1 MDTTADAPLRCC
13 LVFGG
18 ASGERDISAGSI
30 KPWITTLAGRAD
42 VSLTVIF
49 LDPQG
54 RGVIL
59 PERFYYTNTCADFEI
74 ALGDD
79 DRLSESVFDEVLA
92 SAELVVPII
101 HGRPGEDGAFAQR
114 LEKLGVPYLF
124 SGPQALAASF
134 DKGATY
140 ERLVQIGLPVPA
152 HVVISHVEWQS
163 DESGAC
169 DRALRALD
177 LGADDKATESLPA
190 DTPGHKATETLAVS
204 APGHK
209 ATETLVVKPRGSGS
223 SLGVS
228 LIKPDQRALRD
239 AIASALEHDDHA
251 LVEEFLDGTEFSLL
265 VLDDESGRPQALAPT
280 EIEKQAVVYDTRAK
294 YLQGEGARLHTP
306 MRATSMREAVREAS
320 CAAYTA
326 LGMGHMARVDGFV
339 VGDEVYVTD
348 VNGISGMGFSSFVF
362 LQTAMVGASHADIVA
377 YLIQLAC
384 GRRLSE
390 RPAATAHRRAGSGTP
405 SSQRTPGHDKPRLH
419 LLFGGATSERQVSR
433 QSGIFAGLCLSSQ
446 GFDVRFVFMDRA
458 QRFTEVGLFQALHHD
473 VEEIEQLIADQA
485 GHETLAAEAQ
495 RVAPGLPGLCDDPTR
510 HLAVGPTQELA
521 QAVAA
526 ADVVFS
532 TLHGGVGEDGSI
544 QAALEQ
550 CGVPYNGSG
559 PTASRLCADK
569 WELLERVG
577 TLDIPGL
584 SAPRHMLWDRS
595 DLARLGSGCVDEQ
608 QWDTAFAA
616 FCRSLDATALV
627 IKPRADG
634 CSTGV
639 KLLRSGRDMALFVK
653 AVVALADRI
662 EPGSFGPDS
671 REIKLPVP
679 PPHWWIVEQALIGTM
694 PESEEPTDDGRGA
707 LSDDNRDT
715 LKRWFDSTRFVEL
728 TCGVIEELNGQ
739 LVATTPTLSMA
750 ADSELSLEEKFQQ
763 GTGTNLLLSEFVD
776 KGVVQSLRRRIANL
790 ARSLGLAGFAR
801 IDGFYDRQ
809 NDELLIIEVNTL
821 CAMTEATVFYTQ
833 VLDTFGWSPPEAL
846 AHIARVGMARGERP
860 TDSTAPKCEAA
871 RPAPAHSAERPI
883 DGTA

>member
-30 KPWITTLAGRAD
+30 KPWITTLAGRPD
-42 VSLTVIF
+42 VSLTVVF

-79 DRLSESVFDEVLA
+79 DRLSDGVFDEVL
-92 SAELVVPII
+92 SGAELVVPII
-101 HGRPGEDGAFAQR
+101 HGRPGEDGAFAER
-114 LEKLGVPYLF
+114 LEKLGVAYLF
-124 SGPQALAASF
+124 SGPEALAASF

-140 ERLVQIGLPVPA
+140 ERLAHIGLPVPA
-152 HVVISHVEWQS
+152 HVVISSAEWRA
-163 DESGAC
+163 DESGVC
-169 DRALRALD
+169 KRTLRALGLNPD
-177 LGADDKATESLPA
+177 RKATG
-190 DTPGHKATETLAVS
+190 TPMLNASGHEATEKLEANTPDHGS
-204 APGHK
+204 A
-209 ATETLVVKPRGSGS
+209 ETLVVKPRGSGS

-228 LIKPDQRALRD
+228 LIEPDQGALHD
-239 AIASALEHDDHA
+239 AIAAALEHDDHA

-265 VLDDESGRPQALAPT
+265 VLDDESGHPQALAPT

-306 MRATSMREAVREAS
+306 MRVASMREAVREAS

-326 LGMGHMARVDGFV
+326 LGMSHMARVDGFV
-339 VGDEVYVTD
+339 VGGEVYVTD

-377 YLIQLAC
+377 YLIALAC

-390 RPAATAHRRAGSGTP
+390 RPAATAHSRAGSGTP
-405 SSQRTPGHDKPRLH
+405 SAQQTPGGDKPRLH

-495 RVAPGLPGLCDDPTR
+495 RVAPGLPRLCGDPTR

-559 PTASRLCADK
+559 PEASRLCADK
-569 WELLERVG
+569 WELLERVS
-577 TLDIPGL
+577 TLGIPGL
-584 SAPRHMLWDRS
+584 SAPRHMLWNRS
-595 DLARLGSGCVDEQ
+595 DLARLVAGSEDEQ

-639 KLLRSGRDMALFVK
+639 KLLRSGRDLALLVT

-662 EPGSFGPDS
+662 EPGSFGPGS

-679 PPHWWIVEQALIGTM
+679 PPHWWIVERALVGDM
-694 PESEEPTDDGRGA
+694 PDALPNSGEPTDEDRGD
-707 LSDDNRDT
+707 LSDDSGER
-715 LKRWFDSTRFVEL
+715 LKRWFESTRFVEL
-728 TCGVIEELNGQ
+728 TCGVIEESGGQ

-776 KGVVQSLRRRIANL
+776 KGVVQSLRQRIANL

-846 AHIARVGMARGERP
+846 AHIARVGMARGERAASAA
-860 TDSTAPKCEAA
+860 TSATA
-871 RPAPAHSAERPI
+871 SAGS
-883 DGTA
+883 DTASA